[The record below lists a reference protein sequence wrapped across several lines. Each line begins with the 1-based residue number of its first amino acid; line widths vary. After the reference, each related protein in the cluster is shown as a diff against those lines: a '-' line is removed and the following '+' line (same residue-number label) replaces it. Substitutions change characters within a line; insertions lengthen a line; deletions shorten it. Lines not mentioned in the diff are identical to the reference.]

1 MAVSMAVTM
10 TVTPTNSTIISAPTM
25 DTKAATNAVKHPHPL
40 QEQPS
45 NNIAQSPSHH
55 IYIQYSPFTQSEQI
69 SCPGYQHRSPSSSA
83 TSEAKRPRTRC
94 PQQSQMTLFASA
106 IEAAWM
112 CLQRPPRCS

>member
-40 QEQPS
+40 HEQPS

-55 IYIQYSPFTQSEQI
+55 IYIQYPPFYAVGADKLPRIPAQK
-69 SCPGYQHRSPSSSA
+69 PVVLRS
-83 TSEAKRPRTRC
+83 
-94 PQQSQMTLFASA
+94 L
-106 IEAAWM
+106 
-112 CLQRPPRCS
+112 